1 MATQLMSSKSAPIS
15 SEALL
20 GLSRLGSRGF
30 QLTEVRVSPVSA
42 LRGRILSSVRL
53 PEGCRVLCLSRKG
66 ETMVDCED
74 MFLMPG
80 DTLYVLTD
88 NEEMAR
94 RFFLF

>member
-15 SEALL
+15 SKELL
-20 GLSRLGSRGF
+20 GLFQLKSRGF
-30 QLTEVRVSPVSA
+30 QLAEVSVSPVSA
-42 LRGRILSSVRL
+42 LRGRILSSVQL
-53 PEGCRVLCLSRKG
+53 PSGCRVVCLSRKG
-66 ETMVDCED
+66 ETIVDCED

-88 NEEMAR
+88 NEEIAR